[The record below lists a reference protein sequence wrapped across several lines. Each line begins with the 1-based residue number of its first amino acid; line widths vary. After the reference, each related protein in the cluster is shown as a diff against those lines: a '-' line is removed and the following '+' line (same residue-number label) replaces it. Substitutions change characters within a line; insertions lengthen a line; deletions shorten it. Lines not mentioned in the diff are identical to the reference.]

1 MRKITYLAENADLQY
16 GDEPGPLPYLP
27 GITQAQQQVSAGRV
41 DAGAV

>member
-1 MRKITYLAENADLQY
+1 MHKFTYLAENADLRY

-27 GITQAQQQVSAGRV
+27 GKTQAQEQVSAGRV